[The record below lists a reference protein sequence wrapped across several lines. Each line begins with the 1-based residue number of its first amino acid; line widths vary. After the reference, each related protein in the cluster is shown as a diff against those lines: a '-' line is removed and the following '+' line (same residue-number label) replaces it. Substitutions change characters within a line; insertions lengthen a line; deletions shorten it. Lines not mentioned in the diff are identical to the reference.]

1 MNVKIKHIHIL
12 RDSIVLYLHVENGNV
27 NLKGRMMKISAIML
41 AMRLEQSKA
50 EKKEK
55 VCTTTRNTTKPT
67 IKLTERR

>member
-1 MNVKIKHIHIL
+1 MNAKTKHIHIL

-27 NLKGRMMKISAIML
+27 NLKGKIMKISAIML
-41 AMRLEQSKA
+41 AMRIEQSKA

-55 VCTTTRNTTKPT
+55 VCITTENTTKPT